1 MCFLRTTGMNDTKK
15 KLFKLLEGWEMT
27 LPEDMIPVVRKNAMK
42 LDDEVIE
49 DFFEKFK
56 VAGIDWG
63 FSEYAPLVKI
73 ILDDVLNHLLTT
85 DIKGEE
91 NLRNALR
98 ALKAGEYER
107 LVIVANHL
115 SYSDANVVATSFDKY
130 FQEADLG
137 NMLSVIAGPKV
148 FTHPLRKFSSMHFN
162 PLLIAQ
168 SQSVATGEA
177 TLPLRVIARAAVK
190 VVKDIK
196 EHVKIFLVF
205 PEGKRSR
212 DGALTRFLPGV
223 YRLIDT
229 GDVRVLPVS
238 VLGGDKFLPISCAKL
253 SYTDITINIGE
264 MENIK
269 DIREKYEEMP
279 NFRQDAMDYLGEK
292 VADLHPEKRRGFYSR

>member
-1 MCFLRTTGMNDTKK
+1 MSESKK
-15 KLFKLLEGWEMT
+15 KLFKLLEGWETT
-27 LPEDMIPVVRKNAMK
+27 LPEEIAPFVRRKAME

-63 FSEYAPLVKI
+63 FSEYAPLVKTV
-73 ILDDVLNHLLTT
+73 LDATLSRLLNT
-85 DIKGEE
+85 DIRGDK
-91 NLRNALR
+91 NLKE
-98 ALKAGEYER
+98 ALKSLKNGEYER
-107 LVIVANHL
+107 LVIIANHL
-115 SYSDANVVATSFDKY
+115 SYSDANILATSFDKY
-130 FQEADLG
+130 FQEAGLG

-190 VVKDIK
+190 VVKDIR
-196 EHVKIFLVF
+196 ENVKIFLVF

-238 VLGGDKFLPISCAKL
+238 VLGGDKFLPISCSNL
-253 SYTDITINIGE
+253 SYTDVRINIGS

-269 DIREKYEEMP
+269 DIREKYQNLP
-279 NFRQDAMDYLGEK
+279 NFRQDAMDCLGKKLAE
-292 VADLHPEKRRGFYSR
+292 LHPEEKRGVYGV

>member
-1 MCFLRTTGMNDTKK
+1 MSESKK
-15 KLFKLLEGWEMT
+15 KLFKLLEGWET
-27 LPEDMIPVVRKNAMK
+27 CLPEDLSPFVRRKVME

-63 FSEYAPLVKI
+63 FSEYSQLVKTV
-73 ILDDVLNHLLTT
+73 LDDTLNRLLNT
-85 DIKGEE
+85 DIKGDE
-91 NLRNALR
+91 NLKE
-98 ALKAGEYER
+98 ALKSLKNDEYER

-115 SYSDANVVATSFDKY
+115 SYSDANILATSFDNY
-130 FQEADLG
+130 FQEAGLG

-168 SQSVATGEA
+168 SQSVATGVA

-196 EHVKIFLVF
+196 ENVKIFLVF

-212 DGALTRFLPGV
+212 DGSLGRFLPGV

-238 VLGGDKFLPISCAKL
+238 VLGGDKFLPISCSNL
-253 SYTDITINIGE
+253 SYTDVRINIGN

-269 DIREKYEEMP
+269 DIREKYQEQP
-279 NFRQDAMDYLGEK
+279 NFKQDAMDYLGKK
-292 VADLHPEKRRGFYSR
+292 VAELHPEEQRGVYGV